1 MAEPYVSYLT
11 ALQQELPLTPEQQIA
26 KAASDAVT
34 SLNAAGLANNDI
46 LYDSDTGASVLNTTR
61 PTLLSPT
68 PEPTRLTTPN
78 APNFGNTISD
88 MRFRPEQYENIDNSV
103 VNYDDETLEIINLL
117 NAAQPTT
124 EKIDYSG
131 FMRNFQPVLGSQLD
145 KGQSIPSGRDSVGMP
160 IIRFDDRDT
169 YKVPQQGLL
178 QNTPILDTLSDLDV
192 MQQRPQSL
200 LDMLDQYPTLESD
213 FQRSFAVSP
222 DTFNMNVYQPLPYDA
237 NYWQSF
243 VNQGGGAGGDSG
255 IDLGTAAGII
265 TGGLSLLGGDDD
277 DNGDD
282 DNGDNGDNGDGSN
295 GSGGEGTATT
305 IISSGTDNGNS
316 VDNTELDIKD
326 GTTVGGVDNTG
337 STTLL
342 GGSNDDDVDGST
354 NDNTIIKDGT
364 ILGGNSSAINGT
376 GSNTVIN
383 TINSGSSGDNADGN
397 TNLDT
402 KDNTTT
408 TVDGSGY
415 ITQDDANNIIQSL
428 IDSNDISLSDAASLI
443 DTINNTSANFGT
455 ALVSGINQIKNS
467 STAGTNLIT
476 KAQTGVGSSYIDTY
490 NASQLGILD
499 NTIGSSSAVN
509 LDGSLIKLD
518 GELSGLS
525 PTGISSSGASAFNSY
540 FDEATGEYFTQIL
553 DGNNNLVWTKEVGT
567 LSIDADG
574 NLTNTGVQIVDDPRS
589 LFDRFSSGVTDFL
602 GNPINEGLGTAGS
615 ALNDAT
621 QFTGGELL
629 SLGSGLLSLN
639 AALEEATPTN
649 VFGTAVG
656 LGASGLLGGT
666 ATASAGGAAA
676 LGGSGIT
683 TTLGTGIQGLATNP
697 LTAPIGMALLFAEGL
712 QADPSNKTGFGGY
725 DLATSTN
732 EGFGMEGDKFKQGNV
747 DKASAIS
754 QGMGTVANTIADG
767 FGLNIEGD
775 ILVQTGNRDPLSVTY
790 GNQETEQSA
799 TNRLN
804 YNPEKGDILN
814 STDDIQRFY
823 YTGRDGFNANML
835 ANDLIQGTT
844 LLSLKAVANGED
856 TIDISNLSK
865 VSQSPDA
872 YKNSLLGQGY
882 TEQGANTMLNIA
894 QVGGVDTMG
903 LLGDRAV
910 VATNK
915 NQYLTQE
922 EIASLLEKGYTEEQI
937 AQYT

>member
-1 MAEPYVSYLT
+1 MDE
-11 ALQQELPLTPEQQIA
+11 
-26 KAASDAVT
+26 
-34 SLNAAGLANNDI
+34 
-46 LYDSDTGASVLNTTR
+46 
-61 PTLLSPT
+61 
-68 PEPTRLTTPN
+68 
-78 APNFGNTISD
+78 
-88 MRFRPEQYENIDNSV
+88 
-103 VNYDDETLEIINLL
+103 ETLEILAGL
-117 NAAQPTT
+117 NAAQPSTQQV
-124 EKIDYSG
+124 DYSG
-131 FMRNFQPVLGSQLD
+131 FMRDFQPVQNY
-145 KGQSIPSGRDSVGMP
+145 PNY
-160 IIRFDDRDT
+160 F
-169 YKVPQQGLL
+169 VPQQGLL
-178 QNTPILDTLSDLDV
+178 QNTPVLDTLSDLDV
-192 MQQRPQSL
+192 MQQRPQVVMN
-200 LDMLDQYPTLESD
+200 MLNQYPTLEND
-213 FQRSFAVSP
+213 FQRSFAVTP

-243 VNQGGGAGGDSG
+243 VNQGGGTGGDSG

-265 TGGLSLLGGDDD
+265 AGGASLLSGSDDDD

-282 DNGDNGDNGDGSN
+282 GGDGN
-295 GSGGEGTATT
+295 GSGGSGGSGGAGTATT
-305 IISSGTDNGNS
+305 IISSGTNNGTT
-316 VDNTELDIKD
+316 VDNTELEIKD
-326 GTTVGGVDNTG
+326 GTTVGGGNNTG

-342 GGSNDDDVDGST
+342 GGSNDDDIDGST

-364 ILGGNSSAINGT
+364 TVGGDGSTINGT

-383 TINSGSSGDNADGN
+383 TINSGSSGDSANGS
-397 TNLDT
+397 TTLDT
-402 KDNTTT
+402 KDS
-408 TVDGSGY
+408 GSSY
-415 ITQDDANNIIQSL
+415 ITKNDANDIIQSL
-428 IDSNDISLSDAASLI
+428 IDSNDISLVEASSLI

-455 ALVSGINQIKNS
+455 ALVSGLNQIKNS
-467 STAGTNLIT
+467 PTAGTNLIT

-567 LSIDADG
+567 LSVDADG

-629 SLGSGLLSLN
+629 SLGGGLLSLD

-656 LGASGLLGGT
+656 LGGSGILGGT
-666 ATASAGGAAA
+666 V
-676 LGGSGIT
+676 
-683 TTLGTGIQGLATNP
+683 QGLAQNP

-754 QGMGTVANTIADG
+754 QGMGTVANTIADD

-790 GNQETEQSA
+790 GNQETEQTA

-804 YNPEKGDILN
+804 YNPETGDILN

-823 YTGRDGFNANML
+823 YTGQDGFDANML
-835 ANDLIQGTT
+835 TNDLVRGTT
-844 LLSLKAVANGED
+844 LLSLKAVANDED

-865 VSQSPDA
+865 VAQSPDT
-872 YKNSLLGQGY
+872 YKNSLLAQGY
-882 TEQGANTMLNIA
+882 TEQGADTMLNIA

-910 VATNK
+910 VATNE